1 MTKRR
6 NPIIFARTETS
17 HIPRNFQRNRK
28 PDELQ
33 NYVYS
38 AQDDGSLRQTPTPF
52 REEEESDSLIL
63 DEEPISVCYYLAVLF

>member
-17 HIPRNFQRNRK
+17 HIPRNFQKNRN

-33 NYVYS
+33 NFVYS

-52 REEEESDSLIL
+52 REKEESDSLIL
-63 DEEPISVCYYLAVLF
+63 DEEPVSVFYSLVVLF